1 MIAGA
6 RAKIWVRLDRPG
18 NNACRFA
25 ETGDDLLIEGSL
37 MAEGEETMHYR
48 IRATRSGAT
57 QRARIDVGDQM
68 HVIER
73 GDDKVWT
80 LNGVAADIAPTVRDI
95 DLGLTPATK
104 TLMIRRLDLGVG
116 DAAELTSAWL
126 DPSDWQL
133 KPLRQTYRRTG
144 ETTYDYSAPDYD
156 YAGEFVVDD
165 YGIVLTFPGLWQA
178 QD

>member
-6 RAKIWVRLDRPG
+6 RAVLWVRLDRPG

-25 ETGDDLLIEGSL
+25 ETGGDLLIEGSL
-37 MAEGEETMHYR
+37 MADGEDDMHYR
-48 IRATRSGAT
+48 IRAHESGAT
-57 QRARIDVGDQM
+57 QRARIDIADQM

-73 GDDKVWT
+73 TPERIWT
-80 LNGVAADIAPTVRDI
+80 LNDVAAEIGPTVRDI

-104 TLMIRRLDLGVG
+104 TLVIRRLDLAIG
-116 DAAELTSAWL
+116 DAAEITTAWL
-126 DPSDWQL
+126 DPSDWVL

-144 ETTYDYSAPDYD
+144 ELTYDYTAPDYD

-165 YGIVLTFPGLWQA
+165 YGIVRTFPGLWQA